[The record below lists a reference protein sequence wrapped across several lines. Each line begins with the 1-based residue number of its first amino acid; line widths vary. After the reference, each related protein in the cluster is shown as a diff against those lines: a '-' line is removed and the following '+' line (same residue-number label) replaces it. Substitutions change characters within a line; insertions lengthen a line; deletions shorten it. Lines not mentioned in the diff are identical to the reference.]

1 MSSTKAKRIR
11 LKVDEEKNREIVN
24 NFLKEELY
32 LNWYKAYT
40 SQSRA
45 ILTWLGVSY
54 KDLYHDALFRFQNTY
69 DGSTQPNTYFGC
81 ILRVM
86 LHETLRIRSKTK
98 QGLAV
103 QKLIGINYDIK
114 DFKEKLAVNLD
125 PTNYIVEVE
134 QTVKFRKALKE
145 SSKLSDRERTVLT
158 MTIEEVPIVEIAEKF
173 QVTEPRIHQLRH
185 SAIKKLR
192 SELLEV

>member
-1 MSSTKAKRIR
+1 MSRTKAKRIR

-32 LNWYKAYT
+32 LNWYRLYT
-40 SQSRA
+40 SQSSA
-45 ILTWLGVSY
+45 TLTWLGVSY

-69 DGSTQPNTYFGC
+69 DGSTQANTYFGSL
-81 ILRVM
+81 LRII
-86 LHETLRIRSKTK
+86 LHETLRIRSKAK
-98 QGLAV
+98 EGFANQV
-103 QKLIGINYDIK
+103 LIGLDYNVK

-134 QTVKFRKALKE
+134 QTVKFRKALKG
-145 SSKLSDRERTVLT
+145 STRLSDRERTVLT

-192 SELLEV
+192 NELLAV